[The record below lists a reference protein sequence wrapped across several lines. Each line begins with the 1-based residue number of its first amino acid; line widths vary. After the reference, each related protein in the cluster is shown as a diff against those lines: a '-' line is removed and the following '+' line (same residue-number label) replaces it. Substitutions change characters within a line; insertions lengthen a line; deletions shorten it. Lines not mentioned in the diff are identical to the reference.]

1 MTQTPRQSKYDV
13 VIVGSGPAGA
23 STAKALTGH
32 SLKTL
37 LVEKAG
43 LPRYK
48 MCSGVLSPTSVK
60 FVSDHF
66 GEIPGHILSDP
77 RETVGARV
85 HTAIGGKVVEFPFAL
100 TDKGPGLPEIGMS
113 IKRPEFDHWL
123 CTRSDAEIVDQCR
136 FKGIVGRRHSEI
148 EMVLDQKGRE
158 ISIIS
163 RYLVGAD
170 GPLSRVRNALSPDFD
185 RKLRM
190 IPNYE
195 EWYAGDIDLEPKW
208 LNVFLDAR
216 LTSYFASVFH
226 KDGKIIVVTGAK
238 QPEPVKDYFQELV
251 KYLKQSHG
259 FVIREKLA
267 NYGCVLHD
275 MSATNNFYLG
285 DGNVLLAGEAGGF
298 SRALGEGIS
307 SAFVTG
313 KASGEAIL
321 KSMESGRPALD
332 HYKENAAPEIDLCN
346 QLNRIL
352 KDVIGLNPF
361 TR

>member
-1 MTQTPRQSKYDV
+1 MTHAPRESKYDV

-32 SLKTL
+32 SLKIL
-37 LVEKAG
+37 ILEKAK

-66 GEIPGHILSDP
+66 GGIPDNILCAP
-77 RETVGARV
+77 RETIGARV

-100 TDKGPGLPEIGMS
+100 TDKGPGLPEIGLS

-123 CTRSDAEIVDQCR
+123 CTRSDAEIVDRCR
-136 FKGIVGRRHSEI
+136 FKNIERRDSEI
-148 EMVLDQKGRE
+148 VMALDHKGMG
-158 ISIIS
+158 IQITA

-170 GPLSRVRNALSPDFD
+170 GPLSRIRNSISPDFD
-185 RKLRM
+185 RGLRM

-195 EWYAGDIDLEPKW
+195 EWYLGEIDLEPKW
-208 LNVFLDAR
+208 LNVFLDAK

-226 KDGKIIVVTGAK
+226 KDGRIVVVTGAK
-238 QPEPVKDYFQELV
+238 QPEPVKDYFRELV
-251 KYLKQSHG
+251 KYLKQTHG
-259 FVIREKLA
+259 LVIRENLA
-267 NYGCVLHD
+267 NYGCVLHN
-275 MSATNNFYLG
+275 MSATGNFHLG
-285 DGNVLLAGEAGGF
+285 DGNTLLAGEAGGF

-313 KASGEAIL
+313 KAAGEAIL
-321 KSMESGRPALD
+321 RSIKSRRPALE
-332 HYKENAAPEIDLCN
+332 HYREFVAPEVDLCR

-352 KDVIGLNPF
+352 EEVIGLNPF